1 MKLLVLESQ
10 LWDVAAIINEDE
22 DCCPLTDFLAGLES
36 KYKGSASGMFDLFER
51 FSQSGRDTFNDDLC
65 HYVDKNEKI
74 WEFIKGDIRVLWFYG
89 QGSRIIVCSH
99 GFLKNSRKTPKN
111 EVNQAIAAK
120 KEYEDA
126 ASRNK
131 VVIVSGE

>member
-1 MKLLVLESQ
+1 MKLLILESQ
-10 LWDVAAIINEDE
+10 LWDVTAIINEDE
-22 DCCPLTDFLAGLES
+22 DCCPLIDFLAGLES

-65 HYVDKNEKI
+65 HYVDKDEKI

-99 GFLKNSRKTPKN
+99 GFLKSSRKTPKK
-111 EVNQAIAAK
+111 ELNQAIAAK
-120 KEYEDA
+120 KEYENA
-126 ASRNK
+126 ANRK
-131 VVIVSGE
+131 KIVIISGE